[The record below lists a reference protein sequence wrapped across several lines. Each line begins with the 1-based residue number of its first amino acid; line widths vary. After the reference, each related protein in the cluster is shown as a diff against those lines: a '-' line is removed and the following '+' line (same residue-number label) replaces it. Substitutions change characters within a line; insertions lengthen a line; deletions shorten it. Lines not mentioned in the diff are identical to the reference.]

1 MRPSPSMPSPL
12 RKVSGFALLAALAAF
27 SACSEDSPIPGCDN
41 CEGWDQLT
49 AGLGRFPEPHPT
61 TASLIAFSTVEKT
74 PGQPDA
80 NRESDEDL
88 WLVWVVD
95 ADNPAA
101 NVSWQITA
109 DEMGSGDNFYPRWAP
124 SGMELAFVHTNESGR
139 FEVWTLPVVPP
150 SGPGGTPAVGTAQRV
165 GLGRDPTWVSDD
177 RLVFTRDDK
186 LFAVDLTAVRGGA
199 ETQLS
204 FNPPIYAATEDFVDR
219 HPDFEDGGGIFGT
232 LGRENV
238 ANVYIEA
245 FEVDNEVAPP
255 ETLATDAYILYQ
267 APGGTPTYPIVENAD
282 TLRTPVTLTSL
293 PVGGGGSFIL
303 GARLDGRFLADST
316 RETYCDTTITRQVTL
331 SPGDTDSISVYFT
344 IARGTLRIETGLPNT
359 TVFWSRA
366 DGLVDSGDFAQS
378 TVLNNAGDS
387 RDWNC
392 LLSYDVVSGVPAPPT
407 LETYLVSAERL
418 GSAPWDT
425 TVVIPAGD
433 TTHVVVYPQPPGPA
447 PRRSAPAVIASASGR
462 SRPPAALAG
471 GLPGLRAEGDL
482 GMVWRLD
489 LGGGGQVQLSE
500 LFGSDALIQNPALSA
515 ETSAGKRYV
524 VYASNVDGNWGLFV
538 QKLAVS
544 GSGASETW
552 SREGVPVRVET
563 PGSVSNLACARNVF
577 HPRFAP
583 GADAGQLRIVVALA
597 DCPDNGFEDIGF
609 DDDPWAIGEIR
620 LWQVQIPIP

>member
-1 MRPSPSMPSPL
+1 MRPSPSSPSLVRRAP
-12 RKVSGFALLAALAAF
+12 GFALLAALAAL
-27 SACSEDSPIPGCDN
+27 SACSEDSPIPGCEN

-61 TASLIAFSTVEKT
+61 NASLIAFSTVEKT

-95 ADNPAA
+95 REDPAA
-101 NVSWQITA
+101 NATWQLTG
-109 DEMGSGDNFYPRWAP
+109 DEIGSGDNFYPRWAP
-124 SGMELAFVHTNESGR
+124 SGTELAFVHTNDEGR
-139 FEVWTLPVVPP
+139 FEVWTLPVAPP
-150 SGPGGTPAVGTAQRV
+150 SGPGGTPAVGTAQRI

-177 RLVFTRDDK
+177 RLVFTRGDK

-204 FNPPIYAATEDFVDR
+204 FNPPVYAATEDFVDR
-219 HPDFEDGGGIFGT
+219 HPDFEDGGGIFNT

-255 ETLATDAYILYQ
+255 ETLATDAFILYQ
-267 APGGTPTYPIVENAD
+267 APGGTPTYPVFEGAD
-282 TLRTPVTLTSL
+282 TLRTPATLTSL
-293 PVGGGGSFIL
+293 PVGSGGTFFI

-316 RETYCDTTITRQVTL
+316 RETYCDTTITRQVDL
-331 SPGDTDSISVYFT
+331 SPGETDSISVYFS
-344 IARGTLRIETGLPNT
+344 IARGTLRVQTGLPNT
-359 TVFWSRA
+359 TVFWSRG
-366 DGLVDSGDFAQS
+366 DGLVDSEDFPQS
-378 TVLNNAGDS
+378 PVLNNAGDA

-392 LLSYDVVSGVPAPPT
+392 LLSYDVVSGVPAPPN
-407 LETYLVSAERL
+407 LETYLVSASRI
-418 GSAPWDT
+418 GSADWDT
-425 TVVIPAGD
+425 TVVVPPGD
-433 TTHVVVYPQPPGPA
+433 TTHVVVYPQPPGAA
-447 PRRSAPAVIASASGR
+447 PRRAEPVVIATASGR

-489 LGGGGQVQLSE
+489 LGGGEVTLSE
-500 LFGSDALIQNPALSA
+500 LFGSEALVQNPALSA
-515 ETSAGKRYV
+515 ETAAGKRYV
-524 VYASNVDGNWGLFV
+524 VYASNEEGNWGLYV
-538 QKLAVS
+538 QKLAVGRS
-544 GSGASETW
+544 GSTETW
-552 SREGVPVRVET
+552 TREGPAVRVET
-563 PGSVSNLACARNVF
+563 PGSPSNLDCARNVF

-583 GADAGQLRIVVALA
+583 GASAGNLRIVVALA

-620 LWQVQIPIP
+620 VWQVEVAIP